1 MLQQITQLI
10 QEVTSKDLKSSQ
22 IAPELQGKVGE
33 LTATSVVDG
42 LKDSLSSGSG
52 LGALTSLF
60 QTQGQSNIASNPI
73 VGSIVK
79 QLVSS
84 LSGKLG
90 LSETVAN
97 GFASLVVPNI
107 VGAIS
112 SKVSSGAEG
121 FQISDI
127 LSSLG
132 GNSDGKSGIL
142 GALQGDKSAAA
153 SAIGGALKGL
163 FK

>member
-10 QEVTSKDLKSSQ
+10 QEVTSTDLKSSQ

-33 LTATSVVDG
+33 LTAKSVLDG
-42 LKDSLSSGSG
+42 FKDSLSSGSN
-52 LGALTSLF
+52 LSALTSLL
-60 QTQGQSNIASNPI
+60 QGSGQSNLTSNPI
-73 VGSIVK
+73 VGSIIK

-90 LSETVAN
+90 ISESVAN

-112 SKVSSGAEG
+112 SKASSGAPG
-121 FQISDI
+121 FSVTDI

-132 GNSDGKSGIL
+132 GSSDAKSGIL
-142 GALQGDKSAAA
+142 GALTGDKGAAA
-153 SAIGGALKGL
+153 SVVTGALKGL